1 MFALKRHLLAAIL
14 VAGFAAQAA
23 SAHAFLDHAQPR
35 VGSHVKVSPHHVI
48 IWFTEAVEP
57 LFSRIQVFNSAGKE
71 VDNKNTH
78 RLHGKKAVLV
88 VTVPTLP
95 PGRYK
100 VVWHVVAE
108 DTHKTHGDFKFW
120 VK

>member
-78 RLHGKKAVLV
+78 RLHGKKAWALAACAAKLATRIAASKWRLIANISCLQKWDV
-88 VTVPTLP
+88 
-95 PGRYK
+95 RK
-100 VVWHVVAE
+100 S
-108 DTHKTHGDFKFW
+108 
-120 VK
+120 